1 MSVPGSV
8 SQEQECE
15 LLCSSVL
22 SFGPFLIVQLQ
33 LTTILRF
40 EYLWRCSRGSAGTSY
55 SKVPKQHGRCKGHI
69 FQIMKAPAQ
78 ARALLPHQNS
88 DCWESLWWHQSPGCS
103 HTWHM
108 LASVTSCWKG
118 KKEILFFLFTYT
130 DFSKTWLFFKDYSN
144 HHFRDK
150 TCSTLQH
157 LFFQLVNIGHW
168 RLKHFIDSSWHIHCL
183 TAVERSKAPATKLK
197 WDYTGINRGWGR
209 VMEGIAERRTFSVWG
224 RDLNNWSVEVGYYS
238 LM

>member
-118 KKEILFFLFTYT
+118 KKEIFEDWLNFYFFYLLTQTSQRHGFFLKIIPTIT
-130 DFSKTWLFFKDYSN
+130 SGIRHAALCSIFS
-144 HHFRDK
+144 
-150 TCSTLQH
+150 
-157 LFFQLVNIGHW
+157 
-168 RLKHFIDSSWHIHCL
+168 
-183 TAVERSKAPATKLK
+183 
-197 WDYTGINRGWGR
+197 
-209 VMEGIAERRTFSVWG
+209 FS
-224 RDLNNWSVEVGYYS
+224 L
-238 LM
+238 